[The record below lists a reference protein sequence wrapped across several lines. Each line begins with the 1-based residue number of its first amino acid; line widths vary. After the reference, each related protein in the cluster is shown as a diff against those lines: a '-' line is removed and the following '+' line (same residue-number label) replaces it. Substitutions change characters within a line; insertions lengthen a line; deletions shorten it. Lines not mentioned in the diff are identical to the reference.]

1 MNNWKNE
8 KYFWKLVEKVVPLL
22 AGEDEDWHPFWHV
35 DTPCWK
41 VGTPSARFWQVFN
54 MSARL
59 LAHWHVGTLFA
70 HWHVGNWARRPLWH
84 AWYTWHAM
92 YYQILSFFFLNDS
105 VHVFNQICSFKWDIC
120 FRIILFEITLDKEIA
135 AALAISIVN
144 LAIACSKKNPKKW
157 KAM

>member
-59 LAHWHVGTLFA
+59 LAHSHIDTWETGHVDHSGTHGTHGTQCITKFSL
-70 HWHVGNWARRPLWH
+70 
-84 AWYTWHAM
+84 
-92 YYQILSFFFLNDS
+92 FFLNDS

-120 FRIILFEITLDKEIA
+120 FRIILFKITLDKEIA